1 MAVRDQV
8 LTFLVG
14 DYGLLILI
22 LPGEIFPVR
31 HETHDAGILIVSFR
45 LMRGDVARR
54 LLRSELAFLEAQF
67 RRRR

>member
-1 MAVRDQV
+1 M
-8 LTFLVG
+8 
-14 DYGLLILI
+14 LI
-22 LPGEIFPVR
+22 LPGKIFPVR

-67 RRRR
+67 RRHR